1 MYVKGADS
9 VIYARLRED
18 HDPELKASTQRDLEV
33 RLLPLSLSSSHPPL
47 SLLTLFPA
55 IPLQTMAN
63 AGLRTLCVAYRYL
76 DETEYLNWS
85 VAYEKAANSI
95 RDRDEEIDKACEFI
109 EHSLTI
115 LGATALEDK
124 LQEGVPATIET
135 LHQAGIKL
143 WVSRCPSPFPNE
155 RRDGN

>member
-1 MYVKGADS
+1 
-9 VIYARLRED
+9 
-18 HDPELKASTQRDLEV
+18 
-33 RLLPLSLSSSHPPL
+33 
-47 SLLTLFPA
+47 
-55 IPLQTMAN
+55 MAN

-85 VAYEKAANSI
+85 IAYEKAANSI

-143 WVSRCPSPFPNE
+143 WVSRCPFPFLDTSRERKLTYPSFKSDSHWRQGPN
-155 RRDGN
+155 RHRDRYESLFPFIRVAF